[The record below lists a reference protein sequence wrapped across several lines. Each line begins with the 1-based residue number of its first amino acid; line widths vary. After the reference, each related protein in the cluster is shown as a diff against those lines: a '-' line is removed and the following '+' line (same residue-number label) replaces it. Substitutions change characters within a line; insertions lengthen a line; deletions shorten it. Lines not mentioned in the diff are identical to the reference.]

1 MAGKKGKDF
10 FISMGK
16 WKYAWSTRAGAYDG
30 IASSLGVKE
39 VGAGEQDVVYG
50 ANFPKPPVVRISY
63 IEGSGANATVRSVTR
78 FCSPDNIKNV
88 LNGSL
93 RGKTIEVDEKSYR
106 IDSVSLA

>member
-10 FISMGK
+10 FVSMGK
-16 WKYAWSTRAGAYDG
+16 WKYAWSTRSGAYDG
-30 IASSLGVKE
+30 IAASLGVKE
-39 VGAGEQDVVYG
+39 VGASEQDVVYG
-50 ANFPKPPVVRISY
+50 ANYPKPPQVRISY
-63 IEGSGANATVRSVTR
+63 IIGTGANAKVQSVTR
-78 FCSPDNIKNV
+78 FCSPDKIKDV